1 MTVTQE
7 QELTGDLTSTIKN
20 TQGENSNTISS
31 RANAAENALEVNQ
44 FYQQNTKKVLETP
57 KQKQ

>member
-57 KQKQ
+57 K